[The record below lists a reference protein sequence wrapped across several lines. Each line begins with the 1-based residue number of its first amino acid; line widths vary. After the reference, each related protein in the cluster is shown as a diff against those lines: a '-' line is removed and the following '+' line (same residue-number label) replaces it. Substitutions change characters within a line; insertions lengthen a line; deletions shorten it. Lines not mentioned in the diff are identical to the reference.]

1 MILFPLFFRIWVE
14 VLAIQFTI
22 HLTYP
27 PESDLNG
34 RKYGV
39 ILQLFKIKKTTDILT
54 NVCGSLMI
62 LSE

>member
-1 MILFPLFFRIWVE
+1 MILFPLFFLDLGGSPCYSI
-14 VLAIQFTI
+14 
-22 HLTYP
+22 YNP
-27 PESDLNG
+27 PYLSPGVGLEW
-34 RKYGV
+34 KYGV